1 MSLKKGKTRGNLKAS
16 TGGWFNKLY
25 IYSMQWNYF
34 TVVNRNKLV
43 LFIKR
48 EIAKKNNEKDA
59 KQNGK
64 ISHLVGKK
72 WGIGEISINKT

>member
-1 MSLKKGKTRGNLKAS
+1 MQLKSLS

-64 ISHLVGKK
+64 ISHLVGKN
-72 WGIGEISINKT
+72 GV

>member
-1 MSLKKGKTRGNLKAS
+1 
-16 TGGWFNKLY
+16 
-25 IYSMQWNYF
+25 MQWNYF

-64 ISHLVGKK
+64 ISHLVGKN
-72 WGIGEISINKT
+72 GV